1 MLEFSAV
8 TLKQLQRDREAP
20 FTKFRLDEKL
30 YCTSFSSITG
40 KKEPDISIGSA
51 TCDPLI
57 RKLIARRLQRSSDLR
72 NHGPVCVFRRVHE
85 NSGTS
90 SHCFPCWRRKTRK
103 RIESARHQRGWMVM
117 LLDCWGKTR
126 LINVCLAD
134 GGSVELCVI
143 AARSEVNQ
151 GSHCDK
157 NKSQKQQTRAL
168 GTRRPLLPFP
178 SFLITGERSSEFFLP
193 RIFVP

>member
-8 TLKQLQRDREAP
+8 TLKQLQRDREAA
-20 FTKFRLDEKL
+20 FTKLRLDEKL
-30 YCTSFSSITG
+30 YCISFSSITG
-40 KKEPDISIGSA
+40 KKEPNISPGSA
-51 TCDPLI
+51 ICDPQI
-57 RKLIARRLQRSSDLR
+57 RNLIARRLQRFSHLR
-72 NHGPVCVFRRVHE
+72 NRLSVCVFRRVHE

-90 SHCFPCWRRKTRK
+90 SYCFPCWRRKTRE
-103 RIESARHQRGWMVM
+103 RIESARHQRGRMVM

-151 GSHCDK
+151 GSHGDK

-168 GTRRPLLPFP
+168 GTRRPLLPFA
-178 SFLITGERSSEFFLP
+178 SFLITGERGIEFFLP